1 MSARERMTMTLSYD
15 AVDCRWAIS
24 GTPPGPAGFA
34 DLWLSDDVEILV
46 DVVEPERLVELTGT
60 LPDADPG
67 AGLPSVPHRLVA
79 ALLGKQVADRLAR
92 LIREGL
98 PEVEIECEPPT
109 ALDAVGRLALLERLR
124 ANAEIPSSWWAAEA
138 AVLANEVDH
147 PGFVAHAREE
157 ARRAAPML
165 AAVATVPDQWFREL
179 SQAVVDRL
187 RLLADVVR
195 ELLDTPFATDQDGDI
210 ERHRSGIRLLIER
223 LAALPAPAPAED
235 AALEERTWAKVR
247 SKQRAT
253 ATDDLLPATPVAVPE
268 RWWGRP
274 QQDLTPFRVLLR
286 AFREQIAPDAYRR
299 LLPDAA
305 LEFTWSP
312 STSVQV
318 TVPVQPGARSDEL
331 EGLFLRV
338 FDADSEELLGAAELE
353 LAGSPATADGTCVGA
368 ALTTEV
374 QLPRHFM
381 IDDRGRQP
389 DRLKV
394 DITSDPHNPPPSSDL
409 RRRRKAI
416 RTGMLAAGADRIGDR
431 RTAEQSWRACAGR
444 WHALGE
450 HRQSRL
456 AGAMAAE
463 AVARRDR
470 ASHPPT
476 ARWFAGE
483 CLPVLL
489 DAWADEQ
496 LALAERLC
504 VTDPPAGMQLARLVI
519 EVLQP
524 GSPRLPLAAA
534 RLLLA
539 RLLVAEGASWAARRQ
554 IGRARDLYGHLNH
567 RRGLDDCQ
575 QLLAQLQPELADD
588 PEDRRYAVGVSI
600 RRDELIGVLTDQQG
614 LILDV
619 QRRPLDATDPTEV
632 ASEVAALVRRLLEAG
647 CELDEKI
654 AAKTIGLGVELGG
667 PVDHEAGEVVF
678 YSPYRTDP
686 ADGLISDDQTWKK
699 VPFAR
704 LLAEATGIDSV
715 VENDAN
721 ALAKFELAFGRG
733 QARHLAVLLVGDG
746 IGCGLV
752 LDHGLY
758 RGARGAAGE
767 IGHIVVPG
775 GGKCSSC
782 EREGCLDSLAAVRAI
797 LANIGQLKEQAPIPD
812 LQTAIELLRKGDKEA
827 WDAFEEAGDALAHA
841 TADVLNVHSP
851 SRIVLRA
858 PASMLA
864 PDNPFVHA
872 FMTFK
877 RDRFLQIPDDP
888 EVFLEPL
895 RLADGTRGA
904 VLLALERFAL

>member
-1 MSARERMTMTLSYD
+1 MSARERMTVTLYYD
-15 AVDCRWAIS
+15 AVDGRWSIS
-24 GTPPGPAGFA
+24 STPPGPAGFA
-34 DLWLSDDVEILV
+34 DLWLSDEVEILV

-60 LPDADPG
+60 LPDADLE
-67 AGLPSVPHRLVA
+67 AVLPSVTHRLVS
-79 ALLGKQVADRLAR
+79 ALLGKEVAGRLDQ
-92 LIREGL
+92 LVREEL
-98 PEVEIECEPPT
+98 PEVEVQCEPT
-109 ALDAVGRLALLERLR
+109 VALSAVGRLALLERLR
-124 ANAEIPSSWWAAEA
+124 ATAETPSSWWAAEA
-138 AVLANEVDH
+138 AVLADEVDH
-147 PGFVAHAREE
+147 PKFIAHAREE
-157 ARRAAPML
+157 ARLAAPML
-165 AAVATVPDQWFREL
+165 AAVATVPDQWFRDL
-179 SQAVVDRL
+179 SQSVVDRL
-187 RLLADVVR
+187 RLLAGGVR
-195 ELLDTPFATDQDGDI
+195 KLLDASSATDEDGDI
-210 ERHRSGIRLLIER
+210 DRQLRGVRLLVER
-223 LAALPAPAPAED
+223 LAALPAPD
-235 AALEERTWAKVR
+235 ASLEERTWAKVR
-247 SKQRAT
+247 SKQRTT

-274 QQDLTPFRVLLR
+274 QQDLTPFRVPLR
-286 AFREQIAPDAYRR
+286 AFREQVAPDVYRR

-305 LEFTWSP
+305 LELTWSP
-312 STSVQV
+312 TTPIHV
-318 TVPVQPGARSDEL
+318 TVPVQPGARPDEL

-338 FDADSEELLGAAELE
+338 FDADSGELLGAAELE
-353 LAGSPATADGTCVGA
+353 PAGIPATADGACLGA
-368 ALTTEV
+368 ALTAEV
-374 QLPRHFM
+374 ELPRNVMVHG
-381 IDDRGRQP
+381 RRRQP

-394 DITSDPHNPPPSSDL
+394 DLTSDPHTPPPSSDL

-416 RTGMLAAGADRIGDR
+416 RTGMLAASAGRIGDR
-431 RTAEQSWRACAGR
+431 RTATQSWRACAGY
-444 WHALGE
+444 WHALNE

-456 AGAMAAE
+456 AESMAE
-463 AVARRDR
+463 AAARRDL
-470 ASHPPT
+470 ASRPPA

-496 LALAERLC
+496 LASAERLR
-504 VTDPPAGMQLARLVI
+504 VADPPAAMQLARMVI
-519 EVLQP
+519 EVLRP

-539 RLLVAEGASWAARRQ
+539 RLLVAEGAGWAARRQ
-554 IGRARDLYGHLNH
+554 IGRARDLFGRLNH
-567 RRGLDDCQ
+567 RQGLDDCQ
-575 QLLAQLQPELADD
+575 RLLAQLHPELPDD
-588 PEDRRYAVGVSI
+588 PEDRRYAVGVGI
-600 RRDELIGVLTDQQG
+600 RRDELIGLLSDQQG

-619 QRRPLDATDPTEV
+619 QREPLNGTDPTEV

-647 CELDEKI
+647 RELDEKVT
-654 AAKTIGLGVELGG
+654 AKTIGLGVELGG
-667 PVDHEAGEVVF
+667 PVDHEQGEVVF

-686 ADGLISDDQTWKK
+686 AEGLISDDQTWKK

-721 ALAKFELAFGRG
+721 ALAKFELAFGHG
-733 QARHLAVLLVGDG
+733 QARHMAVLLVGDG

-752 LDHGLY
+752 LDHEVY

-775 GGKCSSC
+775 GRKCSSC
-782 EREGCLDSLAAVRAI
+782 EREGCLDSLAGFRAI
-797 LANIGQLKEQAPIPD
+797 LANIGQAKEQAPIPD
-812 LQTAIELLRKGDKEA
+812 LETAIELLRKGDKEA
-827 WDAFEEAGDALAHA
+827 WDAFGEAGDALAHA

-864 PDNPFVHA
+864 PDNPFIQA
-872 FMTFK
+872 FMTFTK
-877 RDRFLQIPDDP
+877 DRFLQIPDDP